1 MARSPGLPRN
11 VRQNVAAQAARAL
24 ATIVGHASG
33 SDAHAHTTLHE
44 SLPVWVIT
52 SEDFTRLRQEKS
64 EARPDIREY
73 IRKTSTWL
81 HLLYRNNQPYGY
93 VHGRGGPKGNHK
105 VTNVSVTGEAQ
116 LIRQAIDELDRV
128 SVDEAARAG
137 ICECPKA
144 GLAAVIALPKRV
156 KEEPLICVFRDPE
169 SPGNWSPSRPI
180 TSGELIGRLRQLHV
194 VSGPS
199 FRR

>member
-1 MARSPGLPRN
+1 MARSPGLPRI
-11 VRQNVAAQAARAL
+11 VRQNVAAQAAHAL
-24 ATIVGHASG
+24 ATIVGHVSG
-33 SDAHAHTTLHE
+33 SEVHAHTTLHE
-44 SLPVWVIT
+44 SLPVWVIAT
-52 SEDFTRLRQEKS
+52 EDFIRLRQENSGAK
-64 EARPDIREY
+64 PDIREY
-73 IRKTSTWL
+73 IQKTSTWL
-81 HLLYRNNQPYGY
+81 HLLYRNDKPYGY
-93 VHGRGGPKGNHK
+93 VHGRQRPKGNHK
-105 VTNVSVTGEAQ
+105 VTNVSITVEAQ

-128 SVDEAARAG
+128 SEDDAARAG

-169 SPGNWSPSRPI
+169 VTGDWSPSRPI
-180 TSGELIGRLRQLHV
+180 TSGDLIGRLRQLHV

>member
-1 MARSPGLPRN
+1 MARAPTLRRSE
-11 VRQNVAAQAARAL
+11 RQEVAAQAAHAL
-24 ATIVGHASG
+24 ATIAGHTSG
-33 SDAHAHTTLHE
+33 ADLHAHTTLHE
-44 SLPVWVIT
+44 SLPIWVIT
-52 SEDFTRLRQEKS
+52 SDDFLRLRNEKS
-64 EARPDIREY
+64 EARQDIRQY

-81 HLLYRNNQPYGY
+81 HLLYRDDKPYGY
-93 VHGRGGPKGNHK
+93 VHGRRRPKGNHK
-105 VTNVSVTGEAQ
+105 VTNVSVTREAQ

-144 GLAAVIALPKRV
+144 GLAAVIALPKRA

-169 SPGNWSPSRPI
+169 APGDWSPSKPI
-180 TSGELIGRLRQLHV
+180 KSGKLIARLRQLHV

-199 FRR
+199 FGR